1 CRRRGACLLRLGT
14 LIFTRSAHRG
24 HCLRGERSVA
34 WPHGGL
40 RLVALIALIAAY
52 AGGVATIVRLR
63 PAGTVRALLEGVG
76 VAVAVAASFALM
88 LVLARV
94 WLPGTVIVAALLA
107 GCVLYGTLL
116 RDLGA
121 ARAGGTAAAG
131 GLLIGASFLFVSYL
145 AVMALIGA
153 AGVYLVLRL
162 GLPDRPAAPV
172 L

>member
-1 CRRRGACLLRLGT
+1 MVDFA
-14 LIFTRSAHRG
+14 
-24 HCLRGERSVA
+24 
-34 WPHGGL
+34 
-40 RLVALIALIAAY
+40 LVALIALIAAY

-63 PAGTVRALLEGVG
+63 PAGPVRAVLEGVG
-76 VAVAVAASFALM
+76 VAAGAAASFALM

-94 WLPGTVIVAALLA
+94 WLPGTIIVAALLA

-162 GLPDRPAAPV
+162 WLRTRPALLVMGGALGALLAASAGV
-172 L
+172 FALALSTM

>member
-1 CRRRGACLLRLGT
+1 MVDFA
-14 LIFTRSAHRG
+14 
-24 HCLRGERSVA
+24 
-34 WPHGGL
+34 
-40 RLVALIALIAAY
+40 LVALIALIAAY
-52 AGGVATIVRLR
+52 AGGIVTIVRLR
-63 PAGTVRALLEGVG
+63 PAGLGRALIEGVG
-76 VAVAVAASFALM
+76 MAAGVAASFALM

-94 WLPGTVIVAALLA
+94 WLPATIIVAALFA

-153 AGVYLVLRL
+153 AGVYLVIRL
-162 GLPDRPAAPV
+162 WMRTRPALLVMCGALGALLAASV
-172 L
+172 GAFALALSNM

>member
-1 CRRRGACLLRLGT
+1 MVDFA
-14 LIFTRSAHRG
+14 
-24 HCLRGERSVA
+24 
-34 WPHGGL
+34 
-40 RLVALIALIAAY
+40 LVALIALIAAY

-63 PAGTVRALLEGVG
+63 PAGCARALLEGVAG
-76 VAVAVAASFALM
+76 AAGVAASFALM
-88 LVLARV
+88 LALARV
-94 WLPGTVIVAALLA
+94 WLPGTIVVAALLA
-107 GCVLYGTLL
+107 GCVLYGMLV

-162 GLPDRPAAPV
+162 WLRIRPALLVMGGALGALLAASAGV
-172 L
+172 FALALSSM